1 MNETNKTW
9 EHQHRRLSVLLLLVY
24 SFLPC
29 MQAQNAPVQGNASN
43 RHRWYAGVELGT
55 SLGVSTF
62 TSFTSAG
69 KPGFE
74 GGILGGYRLSPLLSA
89 EAGFSLYSMRLG
101 TSKCCSDYWLGA
113 DGVRYI
119 APVAGMDSYSYRDI
133 HSAVKVQQY
142 ALRLNV
148 DMLQIVRPDW
158 DKRWSLTLSPAL
170 YAFGTQATL
179 KENGTDVTLVKHS
192 EYLQLGA
199 GAGIGGSYQ
208 LTGNLGIGL
217 RSGVVW
223 VFGKRFDGISPTDHK
238 ENLIWHNTVTLTW
251 RFGCN
256 P

>member
-9 EHQHRRLSVLLLLVY
+9 EHQHRRLSVLLLLVC

-29 MQAQNAPVQGNASN
+29 MQAQNAPVQGNAPN

-69 KPGFE
+69 KAGFE
-74 GGILGGYRLSPLLSA
+74 GGVLGGYRLSPLLSA

-119 APVAGMDSYSYRDI
+119 APATGMDSYSYRDI

-158 DKRWSLTLSPAL
+158 DKRWSLTFSPAL
-170 YAFGTQATL
+170 YAFGTQAG
-179 KENGTDVTLVKHS
+179 KSNVTAP
-192 EYLQLGA
+192 QC
-199 GAGIGGSYQ
+199 
-208 LTGNLGIGL
+208 
-217 RSGVVW
+217 
-223 VFGKRFDGISPTDHK
+223 PM
-238 ENLIWHNTVTLTW
+238 
-251 RFGCN
+251 
-256 P
+256 

>member
-9 EHQHRRLSVLLLLVY
+9 EHQHRRLSVLLLLVC

-29 MQAQNAPVQGNASN
+29 MQAQNAPMQGNAPAH
-43 RHRWYAGVELGT
+43 RRWYAGVELGT

-69 KPGFE
+69 KAGFE
-74 GGILGGYRLSPLLSA
+74 GGVLGGYRLSPLLSA
-89 EAGFSLYSMRLG
+89 EAGFSLYSMQLG

-119 APVAGMDSYSYRDI
+119 APATGMDSYSYRDI

-158 DKRWSLTLSPAL
+158 DKRWSLTFSPAL

-179 KENGTDVTLVKHS
+179 KENGTDITLVKHS
-192 EYLQLGA
+192 EYLQLGT